1 MNELAISCCK
11 LYQSYV
17 DNGTTHFKYFCDVDG
32 EIYTGIDNCIG
43 NCYRTV
49 FNTPVY
55 VSLEGLQFLL
65 FLLGILI
72 GVSLLTLLY
81 KAIL

>member
-17 DNGTTHFKYFCDVDG
+17 SEGTTYYKYYCDVNNTV
-32 EIYTGIDNCIG
+32 YTGIDECVT

-49 FNTPVY
+49 FGAPVY
-55 VSLEGLQFLL
+55 VSVEGLQFLL

-72 GVSLLTLLY
+72 GVAFINILY
-81 KAIL
+81 KAII